1 MSPCFLPFPL
11 LQSLVLDSPKLITAN
26 TTILFQYKLKSIPNR
41 KKIINSLFSFSVF
54 YAASNMETKKFH
66 NNSLLYLF
74 SRVVLEN
81 FPSFPKKVEKQFS
94 RNCLFI
100 IYLLFKDRQINRKK
114 TVVNLYHLRSR
125 SWGTQCRQISTDT
138 QSGYSM
144 IIAHRKATGH
154 TFMPENCTLITK
166 KTGM

>member
-1 MSPCFLPFPL
+1 
-11 LQSLVLDSPKLITAN
+11 
-26 TTILFQYKLKSIPNR
+26 
-41 KKIINSLFSFSVF
+41 
-54 YAASNMETKKFH
+54 METKKFH

-74 SRVVLEN
+74 SRVLEN

-166 KTGM
+166 KTGMKQTCLSIQSLLKSYQVSLEEGGELPYQRSKTKGQYLSIKGHLQLVAAILQSF